1 MCFSRPLHLLTH
13 THCKT
18 HVSVKGNIIPLLL
31 LEREYIFLEIEGYR
45 EFIEIAI
52 IISVL
57 ALLNSHL
64 QNECTQ

>member
-1 MCFSRPLHLLTH
+1 
-13 THCKT
+13 
-18 HVSVKGNIIPLLL
+18 VKGNIIPLLL